1 MPKKVFKLPIN
12 LEIERLKRIYKP
24 TLDSYQDV
32 SVELQN
38 NFYQLVLPSLA
49 NPRVV
54 KVISD
59 IPRYFGLFES
69 CKTAQKSFAS
79 KQKYVQHLQIQHD
92 KQLPKGGSFIS
103 PNDESTQ
110 PGGFWCSNCGHHY

>member
-24 TLDSYQDV
+24 TLDT
-32 SVELQN
+32 
-38 NFYQLVLPSLA
+38 

-54 KVISD
+54 KEISD
-59 IPRYFGLFES
+59 IPRYFCLFES

-92 KQLPKGGSFIS
+92 QQLPKGGSFIS
-103 PNDESTQ
+103 PNDRSTQ
-110 PGGFWCSNCGHHY
+110 PAFAA